1 MYKCILFTKQDN
13 FTAKLGVYH
22 EKNNNMQWRLLQ
34 AVRFNICI
42 TLPEDATNA
51 AIHVPVFIDQW
62 VLLVLLTRR
71 QQQYKIHKQKQAFI
85 NN

>member
-1 MYKCILFTKQDN
+1 MEWK
-13 FTAKLGVYH
+13 
-22 EKNNNMQWRLLQ
+22 LLQ

-51 AIHVPVFIDQW
+51 AIPVFIDQW
-62 VLLVLLTRR
+62 VLLVLLTRQ